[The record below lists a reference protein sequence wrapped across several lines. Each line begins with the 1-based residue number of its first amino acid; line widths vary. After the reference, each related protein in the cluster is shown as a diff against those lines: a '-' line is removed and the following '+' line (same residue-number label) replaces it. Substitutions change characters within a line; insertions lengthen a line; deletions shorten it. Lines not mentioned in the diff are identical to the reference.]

1 MSRIK
6 RLNEKG
12 LFSLWCFQFRLNVF
26 KAVIGSTLLLSQRCE
41 SPSGPLFF
49 LRELSFYP
57 CLCCSLCVLKRTLMS
72 FSLSLSFRKA
82 NGELSVTL
90 LSRSKVADTAAPARA
105 FTDSSSLESFVALY
119 SLFLPELG
127 EILTVK
133 D

>member
-12 LFSLWCFQFRLNVF
+12 LFSLWCFQFRLNVLE
-26 KAVIGSTLLLSQRCE
+26 AVIGSTLLLSQRCE
-41 SPSGPLFF
+41 SLSGPLFF

-57 CLCCSLCVLKRTLMS
+57 CLCCFVVCFETDIIS

-90 LSRSKVADTAAPARA
+90 LSRSKVAGSAAPARA
-105 FTDSSSLESFVALY
+105 VTDSTSL
-119 SLFLPELG
+119 
-127 EILTVK
+127 
-133 D
+133 